1 MDKVLVIGASGQ
13 IGSELTMAL
22 RAVHGN
28 ENVFA
33 TDIKQAPQDIIESG
47 PFQILDVLNGSAL
60 NAFVVR
66 NKITQVY
73 HLAAVLSGNAEKLP
87 IPSWEINM
95 NGLLNVLNIAKEVGV
110 KRVFWPSSIAVFG
123 NTTPKI
129 NTPQLTVMEPSTVYG
144 ISKLAGERWIEYFNN
159 KYGVDTRSVR
169 YPGLISYKT
178 EAGGGTT
185 DYAVEIFY
193 DAIKNKRYECFLK
206 SDATL
211 PMMYMADALD
221 ATIGLMQADRS
232 KLTVKSSY
240 NLAAISFSPAEIAAE
255 IKKHIPEFEIVYE
268 PDFRQAIAESWP
280 QSIDDSVAQKD
291 WGWKFRYGLKEMTE
305 VMLTEISK
313 KFNK

>member
-1 MDKVLVIGASGQ
+1 MDKVLVIGAAGQ

-28 ENVFA
+28 DNVFA

-47 PFQILDVLNGSAL
+47 PFQVLDVLNGSAL

-95 NGLLNVLNIAKEVGV
+95 NGLLNVLNIAKEVGL

-123 NTTPKI
+123 TTTPKV

-144 ISKLAGERWIEYFNN
+144 ISKLAGERWIEYFNK

-185 DYAVEIFY
+185 DYAVEIYY
-193 DAIKNKRYECFLK
+193 DAIKYKKYECFLK
-206 SDATL
+206 SNATL

-221 ATIGLMQADRS
+221 ATIGLMQADAS

-240 NLAAISFSPAEIAAE
+240 NLAAISFDPSEIADE
-255 IKKHIPEFEIVYE
+255 IKKKIPDFEIIYE

-280 QSIDDSVAQKD
+280 Q
-291 WGWKFRYGLKEMTE
+291 
-305 VMLTEISK
+305 
-313 KFNK
+313 

>member
-193 DAIKNKRYECFLK
+193 DAIKTKRYECFLK

-221 ATIGLMQADRS
+221 ATIGLMQADKP

-291 WGWKFRYGLKEMTE
+291 WGWKFKYGLKEMTE